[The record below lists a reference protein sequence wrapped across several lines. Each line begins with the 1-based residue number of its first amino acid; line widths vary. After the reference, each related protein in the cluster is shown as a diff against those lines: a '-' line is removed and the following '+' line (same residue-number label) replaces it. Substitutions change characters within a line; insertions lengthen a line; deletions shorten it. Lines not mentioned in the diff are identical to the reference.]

1 VAHTPASVA
10 IVTKTGVTKI
20 GGAMKIKP
28 DAPLDPE
35 SEPSAINK
43 RLAIRAHD
51 LQHQLQ
57 TLQHEFNTLQHEHK
71 LLYSDLCR
79 IAEALGVKEEG
90 FGITGAGIAPS
101 TILER
106 IQELKDASDFF
117 NPR

>member
-1 VAHTPASVA
+1 MAHTPASVA

-28 DAPLDPE
+28 DTPLDPE

-43 RLAIRAHD
+43 RLAIRCHD

-57 TLQHEFNTLQHEHK
+57 TLQHEHKLLLNEQK

-79 IAEALGVKEEG
+79 IAEALGVEPEG

-106 IQELKDASDFF
+106 IAELKGK
-117 NPR
+117 P

>member
-1 VAHTPASVA
+1 MLLKPQTPE
-10 IVTKTGVTKI
+10 
-20 GGAMKIKP
+20 
-28 DAPLDPE
+28 DPE
-35 SEPSAINK
+35 GTPSAINK

-57 TLQHEFNTLQHEHK
+57 TLQHEFSLLTTDHK
-71 LLYSDLCR
+71 RLILDLYS

-106 IQELKDASDFF
+106 IEELKGK
-117 NPR
+117 P

>member
-1 VAHTPASVA
+1 MLLKPQTPE
-10 IVTKTGVTKI
+10 
-20 GGAMKIKP
+20 
-28 DAPLDPE
+28 DPE
-35 SEPSAINK
+35 GTPSAINK
-43 RLAIRAHD
+43 RLAIRCHD

-57 TLQHEFNTLQHEHK
+57 TLQHEHK

-79 IAEALGVKEEG
+79 IAEALGVEPEG
-90 FGITGAGIAPS
+90 FGITGAGIAPI

>member
-1 VAHTPASVA
+1 MLLKPQTPE
-10 IVTKTGVTKI
+10 
-20 GGAMKIKP
+20 
-28 DAPLDPE
+28 DPE
-35 SEPSAINK
+35 GTPSAINK
-43 RLAIRAHD
+43 RLAIRCHD

-57 TLQHEFNTLQHEHK
+57 TLQHEHK

-79 IAEALGVKEEG
+79 IAEALGVEPEG

>member
-1 VAHTPASVA
+1 MLLKPQTPE
-10 IVTKTGVTKI
+10 
-20 GGAMKIKP
+20 
-28 DAPLDPE
+28 DPE
-35 SEPSAINK
+35 GTPSAINK

-57 TLQHEFNTLQHEHK
+57 TLQHENKTLQADHQR
-71 LLYSDLCR
+71 LILDLYS

-90 FGITGAGIAPS
+90 FGVTGSGIAPS

>member
-1 VAHTPASVA
+1 MMLKPPTPE
-10 IVTKTGVTKI
+10 
-20 GGAMKIKP
+20 
-28 DAPLDPE
+28 DPE
-35 SEPSAINK
+35 GTPSAINK

-57 TLQHEFNTLQHEHK
+57 TLQHEFSLLTTDHK
-71 LLYSDLCR
+71 RLILDLYS

>member
-1 VAHTPASVA
+1 MLLKPQTPE
-10 IVTKTGVTKI
+10 
-20 GGAMKIKP
+20 
-28 DAPLDPE
+28 DPE
-35 SEPSAINK
+35 GTPSAINK

-57 TLQHEFNTLQHEHK
+57 TLQHEHK

-79 IAEALGVKEEG
+79 IAEALGVEPEG

-106 IQELKDASDFF
+106 IAELKEASDFF

>member
-1 VAHTPASVA
+1 
-10 IVTKTGVTKI
+10 
-20 GGAMKIKP
+20 MKIQP
-28 DAPLDPE
+28 QATEDPE
-35 SEPSAINK
+35 GTPSAINK
-43 RLAIRAHD
+43 RLAIRLH
-51 LQHQLQ
+51 
-57 TLQHEFNTLQHEHK
+57 TMQHELQTLQHEHK

-79 IAEALGVKEEG
+79 IAEALGVEPEG